1 MIIGKRESVTVFGS
15 DWNTTDGSGV
25 RDFVHVVD
33 LAKGH
38 LKAMKYMEE
47 MDKSNYD
54 VFNFGSGSGF
64 SVVQVIKMFEQILQ
78 KKINYKMGDRRPGDL
93 ERLVTASVRAET
105 KLGWKTEK
113 TLKDMCESCVKFT
126 VLLF

>member
-1 MIIGKRESVTVFGS
+1 MNYMNEMQ
-15 DWNTTDGSGV
+15 NT
-25 RDFVHVVD
+25 
-33 LAKGH
+33 
-38 LKAMKYMEE
+38 
-47 MDKSNYD
+47 NYD

-64 SVVQVIKMFEQILQ
+64 SVLQVIKMFEQILH

-93 ERLVTASVRAET
+93 ERLVTASVRAED

-126 VLLF
+126 VLLFKIKR